1 MVGVSRSR
9 EMTMT
14 RVMLFANSGLP
25 DQFVQENSEPL
36 QLVSRILG
44 NVAARVDCFL
54 VDSYQVIAKRSVRN
68 IQEHKDV
75 LFCVSGCDQFADS
88 KLLL

>member
-1 MVGVSRSR
+1 MVGVSHLR

-14 RVMLFANSGLP
+14 RVTIFANSGLP

-36 QLVSRILG
+36 QLVSRVLG
-44 NVAARVDCFL
+44 NVAARVDGFF
-54 VDSYQVIAKRSVRN
+54 VDSYQVIAKRAVCN

-75 LFCVSGCDQFADS
+75 LFCVSRCDQFADS
-88 KLLL
+88 KLLF